1 MVSFVS
7 AGASGIALLLG
18 IFLLQE
24 TNPRVLAK
32 RGVKDVE
39 LVEVKSGAMEASG
52 EGVEVVGAEIKDA
65 KTVDAKTVDANSN
78 DAKTVN
84 ANATDAKTADAK
96 TTDANAIDSK
106 PTDAKPTDA
115 KTTEETTPAKLSRP
129 KITKL
134 MILCFVHEFCI
145 RWTAMAYNSRYNIYI
160 TDRWNVSSLVFS
172 LALPTASHE

>member
-7 AGASGIALLLG
+7 AGASGIALLLA

-24 TNPRVLAK
+24 SNPRVLAK

-39 LVEVKSGAMEASG
+39 LVEVESG
-52 EGVEVVGAEIKDA
+52 EGVHVMEA
-65 KTVDAKTVDANSN
+65 KGGNS
-78 DAKTVN
+78 VN
-84 ANATDAKTADAK
+84 AANASAADASTADATPTK
-96 TTDANAIDSK
+96 ATPTNATNPADDTTSTK
-106 PTDAKPTDA
+106 P
-115 KTTEETTPAKLSRP
+115 SRP

-160 TDRWNVSSLVFS
+160 TDRWNVSSSVFS
-172 LALPTASHE
+172 FALPAAPHE

>member
-24 TNPRVLAK
+24 SNPRVLAK

-39 LVEVKSGAMEASG
+39 LVEVESG
-52 EGVEVVGAEIKDA
+52 EGVRVMEA
-65 KTVDAKTVDANSN
+65 KGGNS
-78 DAKTVN
+78 VN
-84 ANATDAKTADAK
+84 AANASAANVNAANASAANASAADASTADATPTK
-96 TTDANAIDSK
+96 ATPTKATNPADDTTSTK
-106 PTDAKPTDA
+106 P
-115 KTTEETTPAKLSRP
+115 SRP

-160 TDRWNVSSLVFS
+160 TDRWNVSSSVFS
-172 LALPTASHE
+172 FALPAAPHE